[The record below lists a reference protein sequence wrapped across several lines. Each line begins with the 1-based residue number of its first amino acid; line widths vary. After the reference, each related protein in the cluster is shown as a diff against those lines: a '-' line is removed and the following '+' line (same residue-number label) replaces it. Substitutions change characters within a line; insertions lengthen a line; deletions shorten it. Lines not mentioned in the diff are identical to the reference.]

1 MYHQAITSLT
11 EKDPILREIVNSIP
25 LPIIESTN
33 KVFFDLVGC
42 IVAQKIHYRGTSPF
56 TKKLSVLL
64 NDKFPTPENILTID
78 EKAFSEMKLSNNKYQ
93 TLFRLADNWQRKKM
107 DKINWNDL
115 TDEEIKT
122 MLMDIKGIGN
132 WTVDMILLYTLQ
144 RPNVFPFEDY
154 HLKNIMVQLYE
165 LNPKSRLKAQ
175 MLEVASDWSPYR
187 SLAVKYLLA
196 WKAHLKKK
204 L

>member
-1 MYHQAITSLT
+1 MDNQTITLLT
-11 EKDPILREIVNSIP
+11 EKDPILSRIINTIP
-25 LPIIESTN
+25 LPTIESTN
-33 KVFFDLVGC
+33 DVFFDLVGC

-56 TKKLSVLL
+56 TKKLGVLL
-64 NDKFPTPENILTID
+64 NDEYPTPENILTID

-107 DKINWNDL
+107 NNIKWNEL
-115 TDEEIKT
+115 SDEEIKT
-122 MLMDIKGIGN
+122 MLRDIKGIGN

-154 HLKNIMVQLYE
+154 HLKNTMVQLYE
-165 LNPKSRLKAQ
+165 LNPKSKLKAQ
-175 MLEVASDWSPYR
+175 MLEVARDWIPHR

-196 WKAHLKKK
+196 WKKHLKKK